1 MATFSVYL
9 GRKLVGE
16 YFFNKGPVIVGRAP
30 ESDIYIDQQVI
41 SRKHAIIKKE
51 GGVWTVE
58 NAGGK
63 NGLFVNGVFTNFQVL
78 KNGDRVEVG
87 RSVITFQESVETK
100 VVEKKRE
107 AKTPGAPL
115 YKSMEEVMAR
125 LQPADEPEDVWDSKP
140 AKPAAPVLPK
150 RPPRPKPGAPVEEV
164 KATAILSVDQ
174 LEEMHGRNTKEMST
188 HLAFFDKDG
197 KQILIPL
204 DQEQTV
210 LGRGQGADVQIKGG
224 LGFGNRFAVI
234 SKEESGVYVSKCS
247 MLTSVKVNG
256 LGVKERCRLMDGDK
270 ITIHDTTLI
279 FRQALFNGGES

>member
-16 YFFNKGPVIVGRAP
+16 YFFDKGPLVVGRAP
-30 ESDIYIDQQVI
+30 ESDIFIDQQVI

-87 RSVITFQESVETK
+87 RAVITFQESVEAK
-100 VVEKKRE
+100 VVQQKKD
-107 AKTPGAPL
+107 AKAPGAGL
-115 YKSMEEVMAR
+115 YKTMEEVMAR
-125 LQPADEPEDVWDSKP
+125 LTPEEEPEEVWEKKP
-140 AKPAAPVLPK
+140 AKPVVPK
-150 RPPRPKPGAPVEEV
+150 RPPKPRPGAPVEEV
-164 KATAILSVDQ
+164 KATAILSMDQ
-174 LEEMHGRNTKEMST
+174 LEEMHGRNAKEMST

-204 DQEQTV
+204 ENDETV
-210 LGRGQGADVQIKGG
+210 LGRGQAAHIQIKGG

-247 MLTSVKVNG
+247 MLTAVKVNG

-270 ITIHDTTLI
+270 ISIHDTTLI
-279 FRQALFNGGES
+279 FRQALFNEGES